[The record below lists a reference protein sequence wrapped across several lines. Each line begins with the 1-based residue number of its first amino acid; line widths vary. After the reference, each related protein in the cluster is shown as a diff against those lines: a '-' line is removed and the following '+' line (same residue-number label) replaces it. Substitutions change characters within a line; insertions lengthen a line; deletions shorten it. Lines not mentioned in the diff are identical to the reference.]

1 MTEQE
6 RYLEQL
12 TTVYSRDTVQVK
24 IVRILNQ
31 DGTYK
36 LRVHVESNGQL
47 EPPLEFP
54 MDELRTKILKIKNY
68 SAHFSGI
75 EIAEIISKIQKATQA
90 DKVAVIEGFHG
101 LGWQIRNG
109 EITGWKSAVSFDL
122 HGTPL
127 PKDIYAP
134 YPVSGGNLEDN
145 INTLKAYISN
155 HGVVAQATLL
165 YGFSAVLA
173 GYLGKCLL
181 LNVSGKSSRGKTT
194 LARLIVS
201 LFAHPEYEKLNTT
214 FNVTL
219 NKMSERLDGLYGT
232 AVLIDDLSLAP
243 TSVRREIDNMT
254 YVLESGREKE
264 RLKTKSF
271 SREPAR
277 WATTIIFSAEESI
290 LGLCDPEKEGVVGR
304 LMELSIS
311 ADDLFKDAQDATSIS
326 DACKKDYGLL
336 ADEFVRRLIVQNKL
350 KELRERY
357 EQKQIE
363 VRADY
368 SGVMARM
375 AENVALVIL
384 CGELL
389 HELFSFSFCLDDIQK
404 YLLSTEQDNLDN
416 FRMAQRDSIILSK
429 LYPALLEYGAKVCPD
444 ENKNHPGRIVISS
457 KFMKEMYTDIQK
469 QYGYKPRQVKQALKD
484 AGVLYANDGPYSY
497 SGTINGKSFRGIYL
511 YTQSKRGE
519 QGE

>member
-1 MTEQE
+1 M
-6 RYLEQL
+6 
-12 TTVYSRDTVQVK
+12 
-24 IVRILNQ
+24 
-31 DGTYK
+31 DGRSETAK
-36 LRVHVESNGQL
+36 L
-47 EPPLEFP
+47 
-54 MDELRTKILKIKNY
+54 
-68 SAHFSGI
+68 
-75 EIAEIISKIQKATQA
+75 QA
-90 DKVAVIEGFHG
+90 GS
-101 LGWQIRNG
+101 LP
-109 EITGWKSAVSFDL
+109 VSFDL

-134 YPVSGGNLEDN
+134 YPVSDGNLENN

-290 LGLCDPEKEGVVGR
+290 LGLCDPEKEGAVGR

-350 KELRERY
+350 KEL
-357 EQKQIE
+357 Q
-363 VRADY
+363 
-368 SGVMARM
+368 
-375 AENVALVIL
+375 
-384 CGELL
+384 
-389 HELFSFSFCLDDIQK
+389 
-404 YLLSTEQDNLDN
+404 
-416 FRMAQRDSIILSK
+416 
-429 LYPALLEYGAKVCPD
+429 
-444 ENKNHPGRIVISS
+444 
-457 KFMKEMYTDIQK
+457 
-469 QYGYKPRQVKQALKD
+469 
-484 AGVLYANDGPYSY
+484 
-497 SGTINGKSFRGIYL
+497 
-511 YTQSKRGE
+511 
-519 QGE
+519 